1 MGNTNNSLRI
11 RTNVGEDKFITFNL
25 DSEYDTL
32 EILSLKI
39 NQRGAYRY
47 HTSTYGVVVGRVL
60 ANNGFGVPN
69 AKLSLFIAKDEN
81 ADVIENAIYPYTTVG
96 SKNNDGIRYNL
107 LPSNRK
113 DDCHQVVGTF
123 PSKRM
128 ILDDNSVLEVFD
140 KYYVYTTRTNEAGDY
155 MFFGIPTGTYNLH
168 MDLDIS
174 DCGKL
179 SQRPRDFIYKGYSLD
194 QFQSANQFKIDTE
207 LSSLSQIFTQDT
219 SIEVKPFWGDED
231 EGTNIGITREDINVN
246 YTFEPTCV
254 FMGSIVSDN
263 PNEGISKRCIPTNK
277 MGDMRE
283 MVTGSGTIEILRKKI
298 DNTIEELEIKG
309 TQLIDGNGVW
319 CFQIPM
325 NLDYVMTD
333 EYGNIVPTDNPEKG
347 IPTRCE
353 VRFRISMDETQSEG
367 IPYKRGKVLVPN
379 NPENGKDVDYEFGS
393 KTKDSSFKS
402 LMWNNVY
409 SVKSFIPR
417 FQKARNIKTNKFT
430 GIKNVNINGGNNP
443 MPYNNIR
450 IKIPFMF
457 WAICNVVKLF
467 IRIIQV
473 INKLKVALMS
483 ATLDL
488 VNLPYAYISNEL
500 CPDLEYWYFAP
511 GMHTDAPH
519 YTWWKKA
526 WDWLTFWDN
535 KKSVCDEWENESVCK
550 TFKEIYSDIKND
562 EGLGSD
568 DTTLYYFFL
577 KPYETEHGP
586 TILSTQEFEK
596 QIPNNTGTARDLSK
610 ETMETIV
617 ESVKNLKS
625 QIAKYYERQNWF
637 KCDVSIAKYLNKDGM
652 STEALNAIKDN
663 DPRVHLT
670 PDVDYLMQCVEMA
683 LAQEYEVIKF
693 DFYNDWINGT
703 IYLPRWARD
712 VRYKRKRSNG
722 KKVIIEKVK
731 GCINDERSKVSR
743 RYMQQCSLQ
752 YDSNMNISGM
762 TNGCGNGDNLRC
774 HKKQGSEYT
783 SIFGRNGGAVQEQLT
798 MLGDYVYYMKPKEG
812 NVPLFATDI
821 IMLGTLFD
829 CNEYGLPST
838 FESLMSTTYKMPM
851 NMALT
856 NTENDS
862 YSYFDA
868 DENTI
873 EKKEGEYTDS
883 DIDKQITAPR
893 LSSIKD
899 WDCGKVCSLNYV
911 SLSGATPA
919 IPSYQ
924 EVENMLDEYENAG
937 YKVSGESDIVIEYED
952 IFPITEMS
960 GIEWGYTGPGQ
971 GEPNGDKMY
980 APGGHFMGLACGN
993 AETNIRS
1000 CVNLKR
1006 ACEIGTTLSEHFS
1019 IPIGYKDFENGNFYN
1034 VKEEEEYDVVNY
1046 LYVSPNGLISKDQVI
1061 DVTFRSAFATMNQ
1074 NSLETI
1080 TDPVTRHKKYK
1091 FEHLIPDSFDGCLQ
1105 NRISG
1110 DTELNKRY
1118 NQRIPQEWD
1127 GYWDEYDADKD
1138 FAEFFK
1144 NDVILE
1150 HGYTINRLFET
1161 KSDDYI
1167 KFRHGSLTPKFLKG
1181 DGEGKSS
1188 MPIYRNS
1195 FYFYFGLKQGL
1206 TALDEFRRQ
1215 FFAPCAKSVLVGNES
1230 NILYKEI
1237 IIGGKFEYDVE
1248 VTIKNMSPV
1257 FSYILT
1263 RADDSKEKVNV
1274 GNFEGED
1281 ITTDNFIIKNV
1292 PIGRYYLK
1300 VIDGMGTET
1309 GTEVVVGVN
1318 NYSIDVNLTS
1328 VKNYVNKVDYT
1339 DFAKNQTNGGT
1350 IDGTFELN
1358 FHVPGL
1364 EEYYYDVKIRKDNN
1378 VLVVNSTEWDELY
1391 DSDLSK
1397 LWLFGPGTY
1406 KVYVCVTA
1414 PDGYDEYLYC
1424 TFEIK
1429 DGVAPAQIY
1438 LSDASATYTFGYDVL
1453 KTIQNNPPWS
1463 GPASLMNDFSW
1474 YKSLVNPNN
1483 FGTPFQLGLGYTGG
1497 TANMFSPIFGGK
1509 GEKIKGSDFEIKNE
1523 VVLSDSVE
1531 KGYNLSQSIIVG
1543 SNMSNRGYF
1552 YYTAYN
1558 GNNQIF
1564 ASDYVTGKV
1573 ANGDGVEILDDKVLP
1588 KVKGYF
1594 CLVSVNGKQILY
1606 GEVNGSYIRF
1616 EKRLDL
1622 ADGVDVIVADM
1633 VSLPVYVYPF
1643 ASRTIMGM
1651 FYNEHNKLANNVRY
1665 LTGTTGTANYNQCF
1679 QNLFDVSCGDY
1690 EVSTDEK
1697 TLTVYEHCPDNL
1709 YPRNFLVKQEF
1720 TIPKFSGVL
1729 KYTHRAGD
1737 SEIGFRIFN
1746 LNENLDSNKTYYYLT
1761 TEETIGDILQLTGFT
1776 NNDGVEYN
1784 AVKLALDGDNKMT
1797 IDENNG
1803 EQYAENSM
1811 NPKDAVNVWA
1821 YGMTHESHGEKSE
1834 ECQFNNYKENIFVHT
1849 FASFESSNLGKF
1861 NFVTNTTV
1869 FSGGTT
1875 VKHNYS
1881 DGKKEEKDG
1890 KTTFTYKLYK
1900 WNGDKNTGTVTELA
1914 PETGKD
1920 NKYIFTQL
1928 KLVNN
1933 ENIKPKLIVK
1943 PDSDKYR
1950 YGIIQE
1956 YVGDVEQTKT
1966 NWPSELKYDEFKT
1979 HYFVKDENEVDS
1991 PKIVFEYGGG
2001 LKWDSLTIDPNDTI
2015 KQEDLDKIAGSFYPV
2030 IVAYTGETFSP
2041 SAIIKDAL
2049 FNKNP
2054 EMILTWKEIEKVNFQ
2069 IIYVYEYRGFKDD
2082 GSGSTSG
2089 GGNDGGGGSNT
2100 ETMIITVLI
2109 SPKGNAEGV
2118 CNVLN
2123 ISASFKSSLAPNG
2136 VLLTV
2141 WYDSDKIADITIKDG
2156 EDIIQSLENPI
2167 LGFNKDKIRVSNDE
2181 YEVSYKVF
2189 ELDVTVPEEPEP
2201 EEPTDP
2207 EPEEPTDPE
2216 TPEDGGGGD
2225 EETPIAITILP
2236 KGKEEGVCSIMDV
2249 TRNGGTDEMLRLI
2262 ILYDGVEITG
2272 TQVADGGMTEIVL
2285 LNPIDNFDGNKVSVT
2300 SEYNISLTVLPF
2312 ELSSIETPEGDGT
2325 TTE

>member
-25 DSEYDTL
+25 DSEYNTL

-107 LPSNRK
+107 LPSNQK

-263 PNEGISKRCIPTNK
+263 PNEGISKRCVPTNK

-283 MVTGSGTIEILRKKI
+283 LVTGSGTIEILRKKI

-333 EYGNIVPTDNPEKG
+333 EYGNMVPTDNPEKG

-457 WAICNVVKLF
+457 WLICNVVKLF

-483 ATLDL
+483 ASLNL

-511 GMHTDAPH
+511 GMHTDAPS
-519 YTWWKKA
+519 YTLVRRF
-526 WDWLTFWDN
+526 WDWLRKKN
-535 KKSVCDEWENESVCK
+535 KNNGTLCDKWQHESVCK
-550 TFKEIYSDIKND
+550 TFNEIATEITAE
-562 EGLGSD
+562 EGKVEPENIVL
-568 DTTLYYFFL
+568 YFFL
-577 KPYETEHGP
+577 FTPKESGVGS
-586 TILSTQEFEK
+586 TILTEEEWIEATSGDTSTPKVVTESKVEEIQNWLR
-596 QIPNNTGTARDLSK
+596 NNNSSEQKSYKVKSNWLKGNASILNQSSIDKASA
-610 ETMETIV
+610 E
-617 ESVKNLKS
+617 VKNRV
-625 QIAKYYERQNWF
+625 QDIN
-637 KCDVSIAKYLNKDGM
+637 
-652 STEALNAIKDN
+652 
-663 DPRVHLT
+663 PRIHLT

-712 VRYKRKRSNG
+712 VRYKRRRRNG

-731 GCINDERSKVSR
+731 GCINDVKRSRVSR

-752 YDSNMNISGM
+752 YDSKMNISNGM
-762 TNGCGNGDNLRC
+762 TNGCGNGKNLRC
-774 HKKQGSEYT
+774 HKKQGSDYI
-783 SIFGRNGGAVQEQLT
+783 SIFGRNSGAVQEQQT

-862 YSYFDA
+862 YSYLDSYIYGEG
-868 DENTI
+868 DGYESENSI
-873 EKKEGEYTDS
+873 EQNLIPPTVNE
-883 DIDKQITAPR
+883 A
-893 LSSIKD
+893 LNFN
-899 WDCGKVCSLNYV
+899 CGSVCALDRISP
-911 SLSGATPA
+911 SGSTPT
-919 IPSYQ
+919 IPSYD
-924 EVENMLDEYENAG
+924 EVNKMLNEYENAG
-937 YKVSGESDIVIEYED
+937 TPEDGSGDEPIAIEYED
-952 IFPITEMS
+952 MFPITEMS

-971 GEPNGDKMY
+971 GEPNGNKMY

-1019 IPIGYKDFENGNFYN
+1019 VPIGYKDFENGNFYN

-1105 NRISG
+1105 SRISG

-1181 DGEGKSS
+1181 DGDGGNSS

-1237 IIGGKFEYDVE
+1237 IIGGKFEYDIE

-1274 GNFEGED
+1274 GNFKDED

-1300 VIDGMGTET
+1300 VIDGTGAET

-1328 VKNYVNKVDYT
+1328 VKNYINKVDYT

-1350 IDGTFELN
+1350 IDGTFELQI
-1358 FHVPGL
+1358 HVPEIIEWGIQHSV
-1364 EEYYYDVKIRKDNN
+1364 EIRKDNN

-1406 KVYVCVTA
+1406 KVYVCVAA

-1429 DGVAPAQIY
+1429 DGAAPAQIY

-1453 KTIQNNPPWS
+1453 KTIQNNPMTWS

-1474 YKSLVNPNN
+1474 YKSLVNPYK
-1483 FGTPFQLGLGYTGG
+1483 FGTPFQLHISYSGE
-1497 TANMFSPIFGGK
+1497 TANKFTSVLGGK
-1509 GEKIKGSDFEIKNE
+1509 GEYVNVPDYDVKNK
-1523 VVLSDSVE
+1523 VVLSTELSG
-1531 KGYNLSQSIIVG
+1531 KYNLALNIYVG
-1543 SNMSNRGYF
+1543 SNMGDRGYF

-1558 GNNQIF
+1558 GINKTF
-1564 ASDYVTGKV
+1564 ASDYVVGKV
-1573 ANGDGVEILDDKVLP
+1573 INSNEISINGDGQLP
-1588 KVKGYF
+1588 KNGYM
-1594 CLVSVNGKQILY
+1594 CLDSSNGSKIIQATVNGNIIQSNDRLNLAN
-1606 GEVNGSYIRF
+1606 GVEVR
-1616 EKRLDL
+1616 
-1622 ADGVDVIVADM
+1622 VADM

-1643 ASRTIMGM
+1643 AFRTIMGM
-1651 FYNEHNKLANNVRY
+1651 FYSDYEISANNVRY
-1665 LTGTTGTANYNQCF
+1665 LTEQGGSIKYTQCF
-1679 QNLFDVSCGDY
+1679 NNCLSIGTGDY

-1697 TLTVYEHCPDNL
+1697 ILTVYEHCPDGN
-1709 YPRNFLVKQEF
+1709 YPREFLVKQEF
-1720 TIPKFSGVL
+1720 TIPKFNGVL
-1729 KYTHRAGD
+1729 KYTHRANN

-1746 LNENLDSNKTYYYLT
+1746 LNENLDERITKYYLT
-1761 TEETIGDILQLTGFT
+1761 TEVTIGDILQLTGFI
-1776 NNDGVEYN
+1776 NDGVYETIKN
-1784 AVKLALDGDNKMT
+1784 GLASSGQTMT
-1797 IDENNG
+1797 IEKGNG
-1803 EQYAENSM
+1803 EQYAESSM
-1811 NPKDAVNVWA
+1811 SPGAAVNVWA
-1821 YGMTHESHGEKSE
+1821 YGTTFEKYGDEHE
-1834 ECQFNNYKENIFVHT
+1834 ECQFNDYKENIFVHT
-1849 FASFESSNLGKF
+1849 FASAMGQGKF
-1861 NFVTNTTV
+1861 SFKECNV
-1869 FSGGTT
+1869 FGGSATMT
-1875 VKHNYS
+1875 HDYQ
-1881 DGKKEEKDG
+1881 DGKIEIKDDKKEITYELYNWAGDNVFEKI
-1890 KTTFTYKLYK
+1890 
-1900 WNGDKNTGTVTELA
+1900 DKSVENR
-1914 PETGKD
+1914 
-1920 NKYIFTQL
+1920 YIFSKLQL
-1928 KLVNN
+1928 RNQSNV
-1933 ENIKPKLIVK
+1933 KPKLVVTVK
-1943 PDSDKYR
+1943 PDAYR
-1950 YGIIQE
+1950 YDIINE
-1956 YVGDVEQTKT
+1956 YDYETDLT
-1966 NWPSELKYDEFKT
+1966 NNNLPTRIEYEGFKT
-1979 HYFVKDENEVDS
+1979 YYFVKEGEALEK
-1991 PKIVFEYGGG
+1991 PIVRFEYGDGI
-2001 LKWDSLTIDPNDTI
+2001 KWETLAIEPTDNLP
-2015 KQEDLDKIAGSFYPV
+2015 KEELDKIAGTFYPV
-2030 IVAYTGETFSP
+2030 IVAYTGSTFDV
-2041 SAIIKDAL
+2041 SAIISHVE
-2049 FNKNP
+2049 FRTNP
-2054 EMILTWKEIEKVNFQ
+2054 EIEFEKWSDIENVNFKAL
-2069 IIYVYEYRGFKDD
+2069 YVYNYMGQGDN
-2082 GSGSTSG
+2082 GSGAA
-2089 GGNDGGGGSNT
+2089 NDGNGNNNE
-2100 ETMIITVLI
+2100 ETMTIIVLI
-2109 SPKGNAEGV
+2109 TPKGTAEGV
-2118 CNVLN
+2118 CDSLSVYVTYNIEIAKNGVNLN
-2123 ISASFKSSLAPNG
+2123 IFYDGAEIATILATDSGFSKEIQLVNPISSFDKRN
-2136 VLLTV
+2136 LTV
-2141 WYDSDKIADITIKDG
+2141 FNDKYDVDTTVYD
-2156 EDIIQSLENPI
+2156 
-2167 LGFNKDKIRVSNDE
+2167 
-2181 YEVSYKVF
+2181 
-2189 ELDVTVPEEPEP
+2189 LDVKVPDTPE
-2201 EEPTDP
+2201 TP

-2216 TPEDGGGGD
+2216 TPE
-2225 EETPIAITILP
+2225 EP
-2236 KGKEEGVCSIMDV
+2236 
-2249 TRNGGTDEMLRLI
+2249 TD
-2262 ILYDGVEITG
+2262 
-2272 TQVADGGMTEIVL
+2272 
-2285 LNPIDNFDGNKVSVT
+2285 P
-2300 SEYNISLTVLPF
+2300 
-2312 ELSSIETPEGDGT
+2312 ETPEGDGT

>member
-107 LPSNRK
+107 LPSNQK

-263 PNEGISKRCIPTNK
+263 PNEGISKRCVPTNK

-283 MVTGSGTIEILRKKI
+283 LVTGSGTIEILRKKI

-333 EYGNIVPTDNPEKG
+333 EYGNMVPTDNPEKG

-367 IPYKRGKVLVPN
+367 VPYKRGKVLVPN

-457 WAICNVVKLF
+457 WLICNVVKLF
-467 IRIIQV
+467 IRIIQIV
-473 INKLKVALMS
+473 NKLKVALMS
-483 ATLDL
+483 ASLNL

-526 WDWLTFWDN
+526 WDWLKFWDDTE
-535 KKSVCDEWENESVCK
+535 SVCDEWENESVCK

-568 DTTLYYFFL
+568 DTILYYFFQ
-577 KPYETEHGP
+577 KPTQSEHGP
-586 TILSTQEFEK
+586 TILTTQEFEK
-596 QIPNNTGTARDLSK
+596 QIPANTGTVTDLTS
-610 ETMETIV
+610 ENRTIDAIATIV
-617 ESVKNLKS
+617 ENKDKT
-625 QIAKYYERQNWF
+625 ADYYRRENWY
-637 KCDVSIAKYLNKDGM
+637 KCDVSIAKFVNKDGM

-663 DPRVHLT
+663 DPRIHLT
-670 PDVDYLMQCVEMA
+670 PDVDYLMQCVEMS

-712 VRYKRKRSNG
+712 VRYKRRRRNG

-731 GCINDERSKVSR
+731 GCINDVKRSRVSR

-752 YDSNMNISGM
+752 YNYDKNGDNKNIFVHNDMKS
-762 TNGCGNGDNLRC
+762 GCGNGDNLRC
-774 HKKQGSEYT
+774 HKKQGSEYI
-783 SIFGRNGGAVQEQLT
+783 SIFGRNSGAVQEQQT

-873 EKKEGEYTDS
+873 EEKDNYTRN

-893 LSSIKD
+893 LSSIES
-899 WDCGKVCSLNYV
+899 WGCGDVCSLNYV

-1019 IPIGYKDFENGNFYN
+1019 VPIGYKDFENGNFYN
-1034 VKEEEEYDVVNY
+1034 VKEDEEYDVVNY

-1110 DTELNKRY
+1110 DTELYKRY

-1167 KFRHGSLTPKFLKG
+1167 KFRHGSEPKFLKG

-1206 TALDEFRRQ
+1206 TALDEFRKQ

-1237 IIGGKFEYDVE
+1237 IIGGKFEYDIE

-1274 GNFEGED
+1274 SNFEDED

-1300 VIDGMGTET
+1300 VIDGTGAET

-1328 VKNYVNKVDYT
+1328 VKNYVNKVNYT
-1339 DFAKNQTNGGT
+1339 NFAKNQTNGGT
-1350 IDGTFELN
+1350 IDGTFELS
-1358 FHVPGL
+1358 FHAPGL
-1364 EEYYYDVKIRKDNN
+1364 EGYYYDVEIRKNDET
-1378 VLVVNSTEWDELY
+1378 LVVNSTEWGELY
-1391 DSDLSK
+1391 DLDLSK

-1414 PDGYDEYLYC
+1414 PEGYDEYLYC

-1438 LSDASATYTFGYDVL
+1438 LSDASKRYTFGYDVL
-1453 KTIQNNPPWS
+1453 KTIPNNLWS
-1463 GPASLMNDFSW
+1463 SPASLMKNFSW
-1474 YKSLVNPNN
+1474 YKSLVNPYK
-1483 FGTPFQLGLGYTGG
+1483 FPTTFMLGLGYTGG

-1509 GEKIKGSDFEIKNE
+1509 GEKIKGGSFEIKDE

-1573 ANGDGVEILDDKVLP
+1573 VNGNGVEILDDKVLP
-1588 KVKGYF
+1588 KAKGYF
-1594 CLVSVNGKQILY
+1594 CLVSIKGKQILY
-1606 GEVNGSYIRF
+1606 GEVSGSHISF
-1616 EKRLDL
+1616 KKSLEL

-1651 FYNEHNKLANNVRY
+1651 FYDGHDKLASNVRY
-1665 LTGTTGTANYNQCF
+1665 LTGYTGTANYNQCF
-1679 QNLFDVSCGDY
+1679 DNLFSLSNGDY
-1690 EVSTDEK
+1690 EVSTDKK
-1697 TLTVYEHCPDNL
+1697 TLIVYEHCPDNL

-1720 TIPKFSGVL
+1720 KIPTFSGVL
-1729 KYTHRAGD
+1729 KYTHKAGD

-1746 LNENLDSNKTYYYLT
+1746 LNENLDTNKTHYYLT
-1761 TEETIGDILQLTGFT
+1761 TGETIGNILQLTGFSD
-1776 NNDGVEYN
+1776 NADGVGYN
-1784 AVKLALDGDNKMT
+1784 TVKSALVSGDDKIKMT
-1797 IDENNG
+1797 IAEENG
-1803 EQYAENSM
+1803 ELYAQAQPVKPAETILNPEN
-1811 NPKDAVNVWA
+1811 AVNVWA
-1821 YGMTHESHGEKSE
+1821 YGMTYESHGEEKE
-1834 ECQFNNYKENIFVHT
+1834 EYQYNDYKENIFVHT
-1849 FASFESSNLGKF
+1849 FASDETSNLGKF
-1861 NFVTNTTV
+1861 NFVTNTIV

-1881 DGKKEEKDG
+1881 DGKKEEKNG

-1900 WNGDKNTGTVTELA
+1900 WDGDETAGTVTELD
-1914 PETGKD
+1914 PETD
-1920 NKYIFTQL
+1920 NKYIFTKL

-1933 ENIKPKLIVK
+1933 ENITPKLIVK
-1943 PDSDKYR
+1943 PHSDNYR

-1956 YVGDVEQTKT
+1956 YVGEVEQTKT
-1966 NWPSELKYDEFKT
+1966 NWPPELKYDEFKT
-1979 HYFVKDENEVDS
+1979 HYFVKDKNEVDS
-1991 PKIVFEYGGG
+1991 PKIIFEYGGG

-2015 KQEDLDKIAGSFYPV
+2015 KQEDLDKIAGSFFPV

-2041 SAIIKDAL
+2041 SAIIKDVL

-2082 GSGSTSG
+2082 GSGSASG
-2089 GGNDGGGGSNT
+2089 GGNAGGGGSNT
-2100 ETMIITVLI
+2100 ETMIITVFI

-2118 CNVLN
+2118 CNALN
-2123 ISASFKSSLAPNG
+2123 INADFNSSLEPNG
-2136 VLLTV
+2136 VSLAV
-2141 WYDSDKIADITIKDG
+2141 WYGSDKIVDVTIKHN
-2156 EDIIQSLENPI
+2156 ENLTQLLENPI
-2167 LGFNKDKIRVSNDE
+2167 LDFNKDNIMVSNDE
-2181 YEVSYKVF
+2181 YEVYYEVYD
-2189 ELDVTVPEEPEP
+2189 LDVTVPEEPEP
-2201 EEPTDP
+2201 EEPTD
-2207 EPEEPTDPE
+2207 T
-2216 TPEDGGGGD
+2216 
-2225 EETPIAITILP
+2225 
-2236 KGKEEGVCSIMDV
+2236 
-2249 TRNGGTDEMLRLI
+2249 
-2262 ILYDGVEITG
+2262 
-2272 TQVADGGMTEIVL
+2272 
-2285 LNPIDNFDGNKVSVT
+2285 
-2300 SEYNISLTVLPF
+2300 
-2312 ELSSIETPEGDGT
+2312 
-2325 TTE
+2325 

>member
-107 LPSNRK
+107 LPSNQK

-254 FMGSIVSDN
+254 FMGSIVSDS

-283 MVTGSGTIEILRKKI
+283 LVTGSGTIEILRKKI

-333 EYGNIVPTDNPEKG
+333 EYGNMVPTDNPEKG

-457 WAICNVVKLF
+457 WLICNVVKLF

-483 ATLDL
+483 ASLNL

-511 GMHTDAPH
+511 GMHTDVPH

-526 WDWLTFWDN
+526 WDWLTFWDD

-568 DTTLYYFFL
+568 DITLYYFFL

-586 TILSTQEFEK
+586 TILSAQEFEE

-610 ETMETIV
+610 ETMNTIV
-617 ESVKNLKS
+617 ESVSNLKS
-625 QIAKYYERQNWF
+625 QIAKYYERRNWF

-712 VRYKRKRSNG
+712 VRYKRRRRNG
-722 KKVIIEKVK
+722 KKVIIERVK
-731 GCINDERSKVSR
+731 GCFNDVKRSRVSR

-752 YDSNMNISGM
+752 YDYEKNEDNKNIFVHNDM
-762 TNGCGNGDNLRC
+762 KNGCGNGNNLRC

-838 FESLMSTTYKMPM
+838 FESLISTTYKMPM

-873 EKKEGEYTDS
+873 EKKEGEYTKE

-893 LSSIKD
+893 LSLIKG

-1019 IPIGYKDFENGNFYN
+1019 VPIGYKDFENGNFYN

-1127 GYWDEYDADKD
+1127 EYWDEYDADKD

-1167 KFRHGSLTPKFLKG
+1167 KFRHGSEPKFLKG

-1248 VTIKNMSPV
+1248 VTIKNMSPA

-1274 GNFEGED
+1274 SNFEGEN

-1300 VIDGMGTET
+1300 VIDGTGAET
-1309 GTEVVVGVN
+1309 GTEVVVGIN
-1318 NYSIDVNLTS
+1318 NYSVDVNLTS

-1350 IDGTFELN
+1350 IDGTFDLQI
-1358 FHVPGL
+1358 HVPEIIEWGFQYSV
-1364 EEYYYDVKIRKDNN
+1364 EIRKGNN
-1378 VLVVNSTEWDELY
+1378 VLVVDEKNPRWIELY
-1391 DSDLSK
+1391 DSDLNK

-1406 KVYVCVTA
+1406 EVYVCVTA

-1453 KTIQNNPPWS
+1453 KNIRNNEWS
-1463 GPASLMNDFSW
+1463 SPASLMNNFSW
-1474 YKSLVNPNN
+1474 YKSLVNPYK
-1483 FGTPFQLGLGYTGG
+1483 FPTTFMLGLGYTGG

-1531 KGYNLSQSIIVG
+1531 KGYNLSQNIIVG

-1573 ANGDGVEILDDKVLP
+1573 VNGNGVEILDNKVLP
-1588 KVKGYF
+1588 KVEGYF
-1594 CLVSVNGKQILY
+1594 CLVSFKGKQILY

-1616 EKRLDL
+1616 KKMLEL

-1643 ASRTIMGM
+1643 ALRTIMGM
-1651 FYNEHNKLANNVRY
+1651 FYDGHDKLANNVRY
-1665 LTGTTGTANYNQCF
+1665 LTGSIGTANYNQCF
-1679 QNLFDVSCGDY
+1679 QNLFDVSYGDY
-1690 EVSTDEK
+1690 EVSTDRK
-1697 TLTVYEHCPDNL
+1697 TLIVYEHCPDNL

-1720 TIPKFSGVL
+1720 KIPTFSGVL

-1737 SEIGFRIFN
+1737 SIIGFRIFN
-1746 LNENLDSNKTYYYLT
+1746 LNENLDTNKTHYYLT
-1761 TEETIGDILQLTGFT
+1761 TKGTIGGILQLTGF
-1776 NNDGVEYN
+1776 NDNDGVEYN
-1784 AVKLALDGDNKMT
+1784 TVKSDLDGDNKMT
-1797 IDENNG
+1797 IVQDNG
-1803 EQYAENSM
+1803 EQYAESSM
-1811 NPKDAVNVWA
+1811 EPKEAVNVWA
-1821 YGMTHESHGEKSE
+1821 YGTTFEKYGDEHE
-1834 ECQFNNYKENIFVHT
+1834 ECQFNDYKENIFVHT
-1849 FASFESSNLGKF
+1849 FASAVGQGEFSFKECN
-1861 NFVTNTTV
+1861 V
-1869 FSGGTT
+1869 FGGSATMT
-1875 VKHNYS
+1875 HDYQ
-1881 DGKKEEKDG
+1881 DGKIGTKDDETEITYELYNWVGDNVFEKI
-1890 KTTFTYKLYK
+1890 
-1900 WNGDKNTGTVTELA
+1900 DKSVENR
-1914 PETGKD
+1914 
-1920 NKYIFTQL
+1920 YIFSKLQL
-1928 KLVNN
+1928 RNQSNV
-1933 ENIKPKLIVK
+1933 KPKLIVTVNT
-1943 PDSDKYR
+1943 DAYR
-1950 YGIIQE
+1950 YGIINE
-1956 YVGDVEQTKT
+1956 YDYKT
-1966 NWPSELKYDEFKT
+1966 DLTNNNLPTRIEYEGFKT
-1979 HYFVKDENEVDS
+1979 YYFVKEGEALEKPV
-1991 PKIVFEYGGG
+1991 VRFEYGDGI
-2001 LKWDSLTIDPNDTI
+2001 KWETLAIEPTDELP
-2015 KQEDLDKIAGSFYPV
+2015 KEELDKIAGTFYPV
-2030 IVAYTGETFSP
+2030 IVAYTGSTFDV
-2041 SAIIKDAL
+2041 SAIISDVE
-2049 FNKNP
+2049 FRTNP
-2054 EMILTWKEIEKVNFQ
+2054 KIEFENWTDIENVNFKVL
-2069 IIYVYEYRGFKDD
+2069 YVYNYMGQGDN
-2082 GSGSTSG
+2082 GSGAA
-2089 GGNDGGGGSNT
+2089 NDGNGNNNE
-2100 ETMIITVLI
+2100 ETMIISVLI
-2109 SPKGNAEGV
+2109 TPKGTAEGV
-2118 CNVLN
+2118 CDSLSVYVTYKTEIAKNGVNLN
-2123 ISASFKSSLAPNG
+2123 IF
-2136 VLLTV
+2136 
-2141 WYDSDKIADITIKDG
+2141 YDSAEIATILATYSGFSKEIQLASPISSFDKGNMAV
-2156 EDIIQSLENPI
+2156 
-2167 LGFNKDKIRVSNDE
+2167 FNDKYDVDTTV
-2181 YEVSYKVF
+2181 YD
-2189 ELDVTVPEEPEP
+2189 LDVTIPETPE
-2201 EEPTDP
+2201 DP
-2207 EPEEPTDPE
+2207 DPEEPTDPE
-2216 TPEDGGGGD
+2216 TPETP
-2225 EETPIAITILP
+2225 EEP
-2236 KGKEEGVCSIMDV
+2236 
-2249 TRNGGTDEMLRLI
+2249 TD
-2262 ILYDGVEITG
+2262 
-2272 TQVADGGMTEIVL
+2272 
-2285 LNPIDNFDGNKVSVT
+2285 P
-2300 SEYNISLTVLPF
+2300 
-2312 ELSSIETPEGDGT
+2312 ETPEGDGT

>member
-96 SKNNDGIRYNL
+96 SKNSDGIRYNL
-107 LPSNRK
+107 LPSNQK

-263 PNEGISKRCIPTNK
+263 PNEGISKRCVPTNK

-283 MVTGSGTIEILRKKI
+283 LVTGSGTIEILRKKI

-333 EYGNIVPTDNPEKG
+333 EYGNMVPTDNPEKG

-457 WAICNVVKLF
+457 WLICNVVKLF
-467 IRIIQV
+467 IRIIQI

-483 ATLDL
+483 ASLNL

-519 YTWWKKA
+519 TTWVRRAWDWITWWKPEP
-526 WDWLTFWDN
+526 
-535 KKSVCDEWENESVCK
+535 SVCDKWQHESVCK
-550 TFKEIYSDIKND
+550 TFKEIYSDIKDD
-562 EGLGSD
+562 EGVGED
-568 DTTLYYFFL
+568 NTILYYFFQ
-577 KPYETEHGP
+577 KPTESKYG
-586 TILSTQEFEK
+586 STVLTEEEFFE
-596 QIPNNTGTARDLSK
+596 QIPDNTGTATDLTK
-610 ETMETIV
+610 TINSPEDAAKIV
-617 ESVKNLKS
+617 DGKGKSV
-625 QIAKYYERQNWF
+625 KYYERQNWF
-637 KCDVSIAKYLNKDGM
+637 KCNISIAKYMEHDKL
-652 STEALNAIKDN
+652 STEVKNRLQEI
-663 DPRVHLT
+663 DPRIHLT

-712 VRYKRKRSNG
+712 VRYKRRRRNG

-731 GCINDERSKVSR
+731 GCINDVKRSRVSR

-752 YDSNMNISGM
+752 YDSKMNISNEM
-762 TNGCGNGDNLRC
+762 PNGCNNNGGSLKC
-774 HKKQGSEYT
+774 HKKQGSDYI
-783 SIFGRNGGAVQEQLT
+783 SIFGRNSGAVQEQQT

-862 YSYFDA
+862 YSYFD
-868 DENTI
+868 DESINEAPSKTDI
-873 EKKEGEYTDS
+873 EGQLRAPTLKEINDWGE
-883 DIDKQITAPR
+883 
-893 LSSIKD
+893 
-899 WDCGKVCSLNYV
+899 CGKVCSLDYV
-911 SLSGATPA
+911 SISGATPA

-924 EVENMLDEYENAG
+924 EIDNMLEEYEKMGSVTIN
-937 YKVSGESDIVIEYED
+937 GEPIAIEYED

-1019 IPIGYKDFENGNFYN
+1019 VPIGYKDFENGNFYN

-1105 NRISG
+1105 NRISD
-1110 DTELNKRY
+1110 DTELNKKY

-1181 DGEGKSS
+1181 DGDGGNSS

-1237 IIGGKFEYDVE
+1237 IIGGKFEYDIE

-1263 RADDSKEKVNV
+1263 RADDSKEKANV
-1274 GNFEGED
+1274 GNFEGKD

-1300 VIDGMGTET
+1300 VIDGAGTET

-1328 VKNYVNKVDYT
+1328 VKNYINKVDYT
-1339 DFAKNQTNGGT
+1339 DFTKNQTNGGT
-1350 IDGTFELN
+1350 IDGTFDLQI
-1358 FHVPGL
+1358 HVPEIIEWGIQHSV
-1364 EEYYYDVKIRKDNN
+1364 EIRKDNN

-1406 KVYVCVTA
+1406 KVYVCVSA

-1429 DGVAPAQIY
+1429 DGVTPAQIY

-1453 KTIQNNPPWS
+1453 KNIQNNKWS
-1463 GPASLMNDFSW
+1463 SPANLMADGFSW
-1474 YKSLVNPNN
+1474 YKTLVNPYK
-1483 FGTPFQLGLGYTGG
+1483 FGTPFQLNISYSGE
-1497 TANMFSPIFGGK
+1497 TANKFTSVLGGK
-1509 GEKIKGSDFEIKNE
+1509 GEYVNVPDYDVKNK
-1523 VVLSDSVE
+1523 VVLSTELSG
-1531 KGYNLSQSIIVG
+1531 KYNLALNIYAG
-1543 SNMSNRGYF
+1543 SNMGDRGYF

-1558 GNNQIF
+1558 GINKTF
-1564 ASDYVTGKV
+1564 ASDYVVGKV
-1573 ANGDGVEILDDKVLP
+1573 LNSNEIIINGDSQLPKNGYMCLDSSNGSKIIQATVNGNAIQSNDRLNLANGVEV
-1588 KVKGYF
+1588 
-1594 CLVSVNGKQILY
+1594 
-1606 GEVNGSYIRF
+1606 R
-1616 EKRLDL
+1616 
-1622 ADGVDVIVADM
+1622 VADM

-1643 ASRTIMGM
+1643 AFRTIMGM
-1651 FYNEHNKLANNVRY
+1651 FYSDYEISANNVRY
-1665 LTGTTGTANYNQCF
+1665 LKEEGGSIKYTQCF
-1679 QNLFDVSCGDY
+1679 NKCLSIDTGDY

-1697 TLTVYEHCPDNL
+1697 TLTVYEHCPDKI
-1709 YPRNFLVKQEF
+1709 YPREFLVKQEF
-1720 TIPKFSGVL
+1720 TIPKFNGVL
-1729 KYTHRAGD
+1729 KYTHRANNT
-1737 SEIGFRIFN
+1737 EIGFRIFDI
-1746 LNENLDSNKTYYYLT
+1746 NENLDERITEYYLT
-1761 TEETIGDILQLTGFT
+1761 TKETIGGILQLTRLI
-1776 NNDGVEYN
+1776 NDGIYETI
-1784 AVKLALDGDNKMT
+1784 KDDLASGKIMT
-1797 IDENNG
+1797 IENGNG

-1811 NPKDAVNVWA
+1811 SPDAAVNVWA
-1821 YGMTHESHGEKSE
+1821 YGTTFEKYGDEHE
-1834 ECQFNNYKENIFVHT
+1834 ECQFNDYKENIFVHT
-1849 FASFESSNLGKF
+1849 FASAMGQGKF
-1861 NFVTNTTV
+1861 SFEECNV
-1869 FSGGTT
+1869 FGGGATMT
-1875 VKHNYS
+1875 HDYQ
-1881 DGKKEEKDG
+1881 DGKIETKDG
-1890 KTTFTYKLYK
+1890 KTEITYELYNWVNDGFEK
-1900 WNGDKNTGTVTELA
+1900 IDKSVENR
-1914 PETGKD
+1914 
-1920 NKYIFTQL
+1920 YIFSKLQL
-1928 KLVNN
+1928 RNQSNV
-1933 ENIKPKLIVK
+1933 KPKLVVTV
-1943 PDSDKYR
+1943 DTDAYR
-1950 YGIIQE
+1950 YDIINE
-1956 YVGDVEQTKT
+1956 YDYKADLT
-1966 NWPSELKYDEFKT
+1966 NNNLPTRIEYEGFKT
-1979 HYFVKDENEVDS
+1979 YYFVKEGEALEK
-1991 PKIVFEYGGG
+1991 PIVRFEYGDGI
-2001 LKWDSLTIDPNDTI
+2001 KWETVAIEPTDKLP
-2015 KQEDLDKIAGSFYPV
+2015 KEELDKIAGTFYPV
-2030 IVAYTGETFSP
+2030 IVAYKGSTFDV
-2041 SAIIKDAL
+2041 SAIISHVE
-2049 FNKNP
+2049 FRTNP
-2054 EMILTWKEIEKVNFQ
+2054 EIEFEKWSDIENVNFKAL
-2069 IIYVYEYRGFKDD
+2069 YVYDYMGQGDN
-2082 GSGSTSG
+2082 GSGAANN
-2089 GGNDGGGGSNT
+2089 GNGDNNE
-2100 ETMIITVLI
+2100 ETMIIRVLI
-2109 SPKGNAEGV
+2109 TPKGTAEGV
-2118 CNVLN
+2118 CDSLSVYVTYKTEIAKNGVNLN
-2123 ISASFKSSLAPNG
+2123 IFYDGAEIATILATESGVSKEIQLVNPISSFDKGN
-2136 VLLTV
+2136 LTV
-2141 WYDSDKIADITIKDG
+2141 FNDKYDVDTTVYD
-2156 EDIIQSLENPI
+2156 
-2167 LGFNKDKIRVSNDE
+2167 
-2181 YEVSYKVF
+2181 
-2189 ELDVTVPEEPEP
+2189 LDVKVPDTPE
-2201 EEPTDP
+2201 T
-2207 EPEEPTDPE
+2207 PEEPTDPE
-2216 TPEDGGGGD
+2216 TPE
-2225 EETPIAITILP
+2225 
-2236 KGKEEGVCSIMDV
+2236 
-2249 TRNGGTDEMLRLI
+2249 
-2262 ILYDGVEITG
+2262 
-2272 TQVADGGMTEIVL
+2272 
-2285 LNPIDNFDGNKVSVT
+2285 
-2300 SEYNISLTVLPF
+2300 
-2312 ELSSIETPEGDGT
+2312 GDGT

>member
-96 SKNNDGIRYNL
+96 SKNSDGIRYNL
-107 LPSNRK
+107 LPSNQK

-155 MFFGIPTGTYNLH
+155 MFFGVPTGTYNLH

-219 SIEVKPFWGDED
+219 TIEVKPFWGDED

-263 PNEGISKRCIPTNK
+263 PNEGISKRCVPTNK

-283 MVTGSGTIEILRKKI
+283 LVTGSGTIEILRKKI

-333 EYGNIVPTDNPEKG
+333 EYGNMVPTDDPEKG

-379 NPENGKDVDYEFGS
+379 NPENGNDVDYEFGS

-457 WAICNVVKLF
+457 WLICNIVKLF
-467 IRIIQV
+467 IRIIQI

-519 YTWWKKA
+519 VTWLRKA
-526 WDWLTFWDN
+526 WDWVAFWR
-535 KKSVCDEWENESVCK
+535 KEPTVCDKWQHESVCK
-550 TFKEIYSDIKND
+550 TFKEIHSDITSD
-562 EGLGSD
+562 EGVNPAKVD
-568 DTTLYYFFL
+568 LYYFFGT
-577 KPYETEHGP
+577 PTETTYGDFVLTEE
-586 TILSTQEFEK
+586 EFSE
-596 QIPNNTGTARDLSK
+596 QIPKNTGTPTDLTGYDINRVQQLQPSAGEK
-610 ETMETIV
+610 LSYYSRGNWYKCSAE
-617 ESVKNLKS
+617 
-625 QIAKYYERQNWF
+625 IAIYAEHDK
-637 KCDVSIAKYLNKDGM
+637 M
-652 STEALNAIKDN
+652 STEVKNRLTEIK
-663 DPRVHLT
+663 PRIHLT
-670 PDVDYLMQCVEMA
+670 PDVDYLMQCVEMS

-712 VRYKRKRSNG
+712 VKYKRRRRQG

-731 GCINDERSKVSR
+731 GCINDVKRSRVSR

-752 YDSNMNISGM
+752 YEGTSMNIHKEM
-762 TNGCGNGDNLRC
+762 PNGCNNNGGSLKC
-774 HKKQGSEYT
+774 HKKQGSEYI
-783 SIFGRNGGAVQEQLT
+783 SIFGRNSGAVQEQLT

-812 NVPLFATDI
+812 KVLLFATDI

-862 YSYFDA
+862 YSYFD
-868 DENTI
+868 DEN
-873 EKKEGEYTDS
+873 YL
-883 DIDKQITAPR
+883 DIDMDKPGQADTDFSKQLRAPT
-893 LSSIKD
+893 LDDIEGWK
-899 WDCGKVCSLNYV
+899 CGEVCSLDYT

-924 EVENMLDEYENAG
+924 EIDNMLEEYEKMGSVTNTEEPIA
-937 YKVSGESDIVIEYED
+937 IEYED

-971 GEPNGDKMY
+971 GEPNPDKMY

-1019 IPIGYKDFENGNFYN
+1019 IPIGYKNFENGGFHT
-1034 VKEEEEYDVVNY
+1034 VKEGGNYDVVNY

-1105 NRISG
+1105 NK
-1110 DTELNKRY
+1110 LNSNTLERKY

-1127 GYWDEYDADKD
+1127 EYWDTYSADRN
-1138 FAEFFK
+1138 FVEFFK
-1144 NDVILE
+1144 NDVVLE
-1150 HGYTINRLFET
+1150 HGYTINRLLET
-1161 KSDDYI
+1161 RSDDYI
-1167 KFRHGSLTPKFLKG
+1167 KFRHGEPEFLKG
-1181 DGEGKSS
+1181 EDKKYS

-1215 FFAPCAKSVLVGNES
+1215 FFAPCAKSVLVADES
-1230 NILYKEI
+1230 NITCKEI
-1237 IIGGKFEYDVE
+1237 IIGGKFEYNIE
-1248 VTIKNMSPV
+1248 VIIKNMSPM
-1257 FSYILT
+1257 FSYVLT
-1263 RADDSKEKVNV
+1263 RSEDSKEKNNS
-1274 GNFEGED
+1274 GD
-1281 ITTDNFIIKNV
+1281 ITGENISTDNFIIEKV

-1300 VIDGMGTET
+1300 VIDSTGTET
-1309 GTEVVVGVN
+1309 GTEIVVGVN
-1318 NYSIDVNLTS
+1318 NYSVDVNLNS
-1328 VKNYVNKVDYT
+1328 VKNYINKVTSGTVYER
-1339 DFAKNQTNGGT
+1339 NQTNGGT
-1350 IDGTFELN
+1350 IDGTFALTTYISELDN
-1358 FHVPGL
+1358 YQYNVEVRKGST
-1364 EEYYYDVKIRKDNN
+1364 KIVASVTNN
-1378 VLVVNSTEWDELY
+1378 EWTKLY
-1391 DSDLSK
+1391 DGDLK
-1397 LWLFGPGTY
+1397 RLWLFGPGIY
-1406 KVYVCVTA
+1406 NVYITVDV
-1414 PDGYDEYLYC
+1414 PDGSDEYLYC
-1424 TFEIK
+1424 SFEVK
-1429 DGVAPAQIY
+1429 DGVAPAEIY
-1438 LSDASATYTFGYDVL
+1438 LTDISSKYVFGYNEL
-1453 KTIQNNPPWS
+1453 KYITDIEWKRPEEFGES
-1463 GPASLMNDFSW
+1463 EFKW
-1474 YKSLVNPNN
+1474 YKALVNPNK
-1483 FGTPFQLGLGYTGG
+1483 FGKLFHLGLGYSGD
-1497 TANMFSPIFGGK
+1497 TANSFVSVLGGK
-1509 GEKIKGSDFEIKNE
+1509 GEQYTNMSYQVGDKVTLSTE
-1523 VVLSDSVE
+1523 V
-1531 KGYNLSQSIIVG
+1531 GANYNLGLNIYVG
-1543 SNMSNRGYF
+1543 SNMENRGRF

-1558 GNNQIF
+1558 GNNKTF
-1564 ASDYVTGKV
+1564 ASEYVTGKV
-1573 ANGDGVEILDDKVLP
+1573 TNSNEIQINGSGTLP
-1588 KVKGYF
+1588 KSGYL
-1594 CLVSVNGKQILY
+1594 CLEHSDGKNIIKATVSNGIISS
-1606 GEVNGSYIRF
+1606 E
-1616 EKRLDL
+1616 ERLNL
-1622 ADGVDVIVADM
+1622 ADGVEVKVADM

-1643 ASRTIMGM
+1643 AFRTIMGM
-1651 FYNEHNKLANNVRY
+1651 FYNTHAKTTSNIRY
-1665 LTGTTGTANYNQCF
+1665 LTGTTGNGGGNYTQCF
-1679 QNLFDVSCGDY
+1679 RNKLTSNDY
-1690 EVSTDEK
+1690 NISSDNK
-1697 TLTVYEHCPDNL
+1697 LTVYEHCSDINYAKSYL
-1709 YPRNFLVKQEF
+1709 AKQTFE
-1720 TIPKFSGVL
+1720 IPSFNGVL
-1729 KYTHRAGD
+1729 KYAHRAD
-1737 SEIGFRIFN
+1737 EKNINFRIFRI
-1746 LNENLDSNKTYYYLT
+1746 NENLKDTAKYYVTSSQQEGQYLGGLLCFNGMT
-1761 TEETIGDILQLTGFT
+1761 TEDGLDYGTVTTALSGGDD
-1776 NNDGVEYN
+1776 NNLVQKMKVEN
-1784 AVKLALDGDNKMT
+1784 G
-1797 IDENNG
+1797 NG
-1803 EQYAENSM
+1803 EQYAESSM
-1811 NPKDAVNVWA
+1811 SPQQAKNVWA
-1821 YGMTHESHGEKSE
+1821 YGMVSTTYGEQKNQ
-1834 ECQFNNYKENIFVHT
+1834 CQFNDFQENIFVHT
-1849 FASFESSNLGKF
+1849 FASDSNMGMF
-1861 NFVTNTTV
+1861 NFTEVKVFGGKEGCTTITHDYQD
-1869 FSGGTT
+1869 G
-1875 VKHNYS
+1875 NMQ
-1881 DGKKEEKDG
+1881 DGKP
-1890 KTTFTYKLYK
+1890 TYKLYE
-1900 WNGDKNTGTVTELA
+1900 WVKNDE
-1914 PETGKD
+1914 D
-1920 NKYIFTQL
+1920 NKGEIKLLLFDGDGKNKYVFDTL
-1928 KLVNN
+1928 KLTNTRSTFSRV
-1933 ENIKPKLIVK
+1933 EVSTA
-1943 PDSDKYR
+1943 SDKYR
-1950 YGIIQE
+1950 YDIIQKYEDKTPQTSDSWPTKME
-1956 YVGDVEQTKT
+1956 YEGFTTYVFSQVTGDNNTSFLDT
-1966 NWPSELKYDEFKT
+1966 
-1979 HYFVKDENEVDS
+1979 
-1991 PKIVFEYGGG
+1991 
-2001 LKWDSLTIDPNDTI
+2001 LTIKFNYGDGFVWSKTVIEGDSA
-2015 KQEDLDKIAGSFYPV
+2015 DKKKEIQKIQGTFYPV
-2030 IVAYTGETFSP
+2030 IVAYLPKEDIEEGADDFDVENIIASHEFISETLIVIPWGE
-2041 SAIIKDAL
+2041 
-2049 FNKNP
+2049 KNDFP
-2054 EMILTWKEIEKVNFQ
+2054 EKVKFK
-2069 IIYVYEYRGFKDD
+2069 ILYVYNYNDWGYDETDANNG
-2082 GSGSTSG
+2082 GGNSG
-2089 GGNDGGGGSNT
+2089 GGNSGGNEEKT
-2100 ETMIITVLI
+2100 ITLLVT
-2109 SPKGNAEGV
+2109 PMGNKDGV
-2118 CNVLN
+2118 CNKLSIQMTITKADAETIEVV
-2123 ISASFKSSLAPNG
+2123 ISYDNEEIKKAP
-2136 VLLTV
+2136 LTGEV
-2141 WYDSDKIADITIKDG
+2141 TI
-2156 EDIIQSLENPI
+2156 
-2167 LGFNKDKIRVSNDE
+2167 V
-2181 YEVSYKVF
+2181 
-2189 ELDVTVPEEPEP
+2189 ELDNSIENFDRSKLKITSKYTTYCTVLDLDIEA
-2201 EEPTDP
+2201 DS
-2207 EPEEPTDPE
+2207 
-2216 TPEDGGGGD
+2216 
-2225 EETPIAITILP
+2225 EETPP
-2236 KGKEEGVCSIMDV
+2236 QEPEVP
-2249 TRNGGTDEMLRLI
+2249 
-2262 ILYDGVEITG
+2262 
-2272 TQVADGGMTEIVL
+2272 TE
-2285 LNPIDNFDGNKVSVT
+2285 
-2300 SEYNISLTVLPF
+2300 
-2312 ELSSIETPEGDGT
+2312 
-2325 TTE
+2325 

>member
-81 ADVIENAIYPYTTVG
+81 ADVVENAIYPYTTVG

-107 LPSNRK
+107 LPSNQK

-254 FMGSIVSDN
+254 FMGSIVSDS
-263 PNEGISKRCIPTNK
+263 PNEGISKRCVPTNK

-283 MVTGSGTIEILRKKI
+283 LVTGSGTIEILRKKI

-333 EYGNIVPTDNPEKG
+333 EYGNMVPTDNPEKG

-457 WAICNVVKLF
+457 WLVCNVVKLF

-483 ATLDL
+483 ASLNL

-519 YTWWKKA
+519 TTWLRRAWDWITWWKPEP
-526 WDWLTFWDN
+526 
-535 KKSVCDEWENESVCK
+535 SVCDKWQHESVCK

-568 DTTLYYFFL
+568 DTILYYFFQ
-577 KPYETEHGP
+577 KPTESKYGD
-586 TILSTQEFEK
+586 TVLTEEEFFE
-596 QIPNNTGTARDLSK
+596 QIPDNTGTATDL
-610 ETMETIV
+610 TETINSPEEAASIV
-617 ESVKNLKS
+617 DGKDPD
-625 QIAKYYERQNWF
+625 AKYYERKNWF
-637 KCDVSIAKYLNKDGM
+637 KCNISIAKYMEHDKL
-652 STEALNAIKDN
+652 STEVKNRLQEI

-712 VRYKRKRSNG
+712 VRYKRRRRNG

-731 GCINDERSKVSR
+731 GCINDVKRSRVSR

-752 YDSNMNISGM
+752 YEYNQKTNDIFVHNEMP
-762 TNGCGNGDNLRC
+762 NGCNNNGGSLKC
-774 HKKQGSEYT
+774 HKKQGSDYI
-783 SIFGRNGGAVQEQLT
+783 SIFGRNSGAVQEQLT

-862 YSYFDA
+862 YSYFD
-868 DENTI
+868 DESINEAPSKTDI
-873 EKKEGEYTDS
+873 EGQLRAPTLKEIYDWGE
-883 DIDKQITAPR
+883 
-893 LSSIKD
+893 
-899 WDCGKVCSLNYV
+899 CGEVCSLDYI
-911 SLSGATPA
+911 SISGATPA

-924 EVENMLDEYENAG
+924 EIDNMLEEYEKMGSVTIN
-937 YKVSGESDIVIEYED
+937 GEPIAIEYED

-971 GEPNGDKMY
+971 GKPNGDKMY

-1019 IPIGYKDFENGNFYN
+1019 VPIGYKDFENGKFYN

-1105 NRISG
+1105 NRISD
-1110 DTELNKRY
+1110 DTDLNKRY

-1167 KFRHGSLTPKFLKG
+1167 KFRHGSEPKFLKG

-1237 IIGGKFEYDVE
+1237 IIGGKFEYDIE

-1257 FSYILT
+1257 FSYKLT

-1274 GNFEGED
+1274 SNFED
-1281 ITTDNFIIKNV
+1281 RNIATDNFIIKNV
-1292 PIGRYYLK
+1292 PIGRYYLT
-1300 VIDGMGTET
+1300 VIDGTGIET

-1339 DFAKNQTNGGT
+1339 NFAKNQTNGGT
-1350 IDGTFELN
+1350 IDGTFELQI
-1358 FHVPGL
+1358 HVPEIIEWGIQHSV
-1364 EEYYYDVKIRKDNN
+1364 EIRKDNN
-1378 VLVVNSTEWDELY
+1378 FLIVNSTEWDELY
-1391 DSDLSK
+1391 DSNLSK

-1406 KVYVCVTA
+1406 KVYVCVAA
-1414 PDGYDEYLYC
+1414 PEGYDDYLYC

-1429 DGVAPAQIY
+1429 DGVPPAQIY
-1438 LSDASATYTFGYDVL
+1438 LSDVSATYTFGYDVL
-1453 KTIQNNPPWS
+1453 KNKQNNQWS
-1463 GPASLMNDFSW
+1463 DPADIMNDGFSW
-1474 YKSLVNPNN
+1474 YKSLVNPYK
-1483 FGTPFQLGLGYTGG
+1483 FPKTFTLGLGYTGG

-1509 GEKIKGSDFEIKNE
+1509 GEYIKGGSFEIKDE

-1531 KGYNLSQSIIVG
+1531 NGYNLSLSIIVG
-1543 SNMSNRGYF
+1543 SNMSDRGYF

-1558 GNNQIF
+1558 GINKTF
-1564 ASDYVTGKV
+1564 ASDYVVGKV
-1573 ANGDGVEILDDKVLP
+1573 INSNEIIINGDGQLP
-1588 KVKGYF
+1588 KNGYM
-1594 CLVSVNGKQILY
+1594 CLDSSNGNKIIQATVNGNVIQSNDRLNLAN
-1606 GEVNGSYIRF
+1606 GVEVR
-1616 EKRLDL
+1616 
-1622 ADGVDVIVADM
+1622 VADM

-1651 FYNEHNKLANNVRY
+1651 FYNEHDKLASNVRY

-1690 EVSTDEK
+1690 EVSTDEN
-1697 TLTVYEHCPDNL
+1697 TLTVYEHCPDNF
-1709 YPRNFLVKQEF
+1709 YPRKFLVKQEF

-1729 KYTHRAGD
+1729 KYTHKAGD
-1737 SEIGFRIFN
+1737 SEIGFRLFN
-1746 LNENLDSNKTYYYLT
+1746 LNENLDTNKTHYYLT
-1761 TEETIGDILQLTGFT
+1761 TGETIGDILQLTGFT

-1784 AVKLALDGDNKMT
+1784 AVKSALVGGDDKIKMT

-1803 EQYAENSM
+1803 EQYGEQYAENSM
-1811 NPKDAVNVWA
+1811 NPEDAVNVWA
-1821 YGMTHESHGEKSE
+1821 YGMTNESHGEEKE
-1834 ECQFNNYKENIFVHT
+1834 ECQYNDYKENIFVHT
-1849 FASFESSNLGKF
+1849 FASDESTNLGEF

-1875 VKHNYS
+1875 VKHNYF

-1900 WNGDKNTGTVTELA
+1900 WNGDKTTGTITELA
-1914 PETGKD
+1914 PETGKE

-1933 ENIKPKLIVK
+1933 ENITPKLIVK

-1956 YVGDVEQTKT
+1956 YEGEVDQTKT

-2015 KQEDLDKIAGSFYPV
+2015 TQEDLDKIAGSFYPV

-2082 GSGSTSG
+2082 GSGSASG
-2089 GGNDGGGGSNT
+2089 GGNAGGGGSNT

-2118 CNVLN
+2118 CNALN
-2123 ISASFKSSLAPNG
+2123 ISAFYKSALELNG
-2136 VLLTV
+2136 VPLTV
-2141 WYDSDKIADITIKDG
+2141 WYGSDKIVDVTIKND
-2156 EDIIQSLENPI
+2156 ENITQSLENPI
-2167 LGFNKDKIRVSNDE
+2167 LDFNKDNIMVSNDE
-2181 YEVSYKVF
+2181 YEVNYKVF

-2207 EPEEPTDPE
+2207 E

-2225 EETPIAITILP
+2225 EETP
-2236 KGKEEGVCSIMDV
+2236 
-2249 TRNGGTDEMLRLI
+2249 
-2262 ILYDGVEITG
+2262 
-2272 TQVADGGMTEIVL
+2272 
-2285 LNPIDNFDGNKVSVT
+2285 
-2300 SEYNISLTVLPF
+2300 
-2312 ELSSIETPEGDGT
+2312 EGDGT